1 MTDLKNHQK
10 LYLCFL
16 TSVVMSLPLNF
27 FSTVLPDLPRDAP
40 QSVFDDLPFDNKEM
54 HISELTPLAEIKRM
68 FEILDQMSVRAHVSD
83 DSHGPVAWYEP
94 QQDELLYDD
103 GSKFFKHLKRSFD
116 SKSVRTFKVLNLL
129 NISARSTIFSGDIV
143 VRNKQK
149 CSLQT
154 GSLAQTS
161 NAFPRRAPH
170 SHPGPSRP
178 FQP

>member
-1 MTDLKNHQK
+1 
-10 LYLCFL
+10 
-16 TSVVMSLPLNF
+16 MSLPLNF

-103 GSKFFKHLKRSFD
+103 GSKF
-116 SKSVRTFKVLNLL
+116 L
-129 NISARSTIFSGDIV
+129 NI
-143 VRNKQK
+143 
-149 CSLQT
+149 
-154 GSLAQTS
+154 
-161 NAFPRRAPH
+161 
-170 SHPGPSRP
+170 
-178 FQP
+178 